1 MLRSAR
7 EGDNGLA
14 LKSNG
19 LGVGVGKRRATL
31 GSRSD
36 RQLIKGKLHF
46 PTFRRRCAP
55 ALWRSTM
62 KMRINKLLDRA
73 QIPDNGGELLFY
85 QRDNDYTIEVVGIMG
100 ELMTTAHHGSEDALA
115 ELALKRIKNSQ
126 EAHVVIGGLGM
137 GFTLATVLKLVGDKG
152 KVIVAELVPEV
163 IKWNQ
168 GPMGERS
175 GNPLNDPRTI
185 VHQGDV
191 LELIRSGKG
200 KYDAIL
206 LDTDNGPE
214 GLTQAR
220 NNRLYSHRGLRSAY
234 DVLRPNGVLAVWSTH
249 SDAPFTRRLGMA
261 GFKVQE
267 EKVYAHRDKGTKHH
281 LWFAQRM
288 G

>member
-1 MLRSAR
+1 
-7 EGDNGLA
+7 
-14 LKSNG
+14 
-19 LGVGVGKRRATL
+19 
-31 GSRSD
+31 
-36 RQLIKGKLHF
+36 
-46 PTFRRRCAP
+46 
-55 ALWRSTM
+55 M

-73 QIPDNGGELLFY
+73 LIPDNGGELLFY
-85 QRDNDYTIEVVGIMG
+85 QRDDEFTIEVVGISG

-115 ELALKRIKNSQ
+115 ELALKRLKKPQ

-137 GFTLATVLKLVGDKG
+137 GFTLATVLRLVGDQG

-168 GPMGERS
+168 SPMGERS
-175 GNPLNDPRTI
+175 GSPLNDPRTI

-200 KYDAIL
+200 KFDAIL

-234 DVLRPNGVLAVWSTH
+234 DVLRPGGVLAVWSTH
-249 SDAPFTRRLGMA
+249 PHPPFTRRLGMA
-261 GFKVQE
+261 GFKVDEQ
-267 EKVYAHRDKGTKHH
+267 KVYAHRDKGTKHH
-281 LWFAQRM
+281 LWFATRP
-288 G
+288 